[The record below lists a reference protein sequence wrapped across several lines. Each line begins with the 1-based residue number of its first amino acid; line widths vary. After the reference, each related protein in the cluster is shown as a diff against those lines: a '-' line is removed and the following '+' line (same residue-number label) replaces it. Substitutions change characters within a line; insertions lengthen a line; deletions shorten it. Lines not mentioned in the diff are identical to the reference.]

1 MNICS
6 NTLEQI
12 HKSYIKHLI
21 NTKIHICPLQDEYE
35 EARSNKGTMSF
46 SVLSNEFSLM
56 TNIMRRNETKM
67 KPDCQSFGRVE
78 RERETCTI
86 SHLGSRTNQ
95 INTKEEEGRKRSTK
109 EVVTFWSEE
118 DIKML
123 HTTDL
128 FLLRLLM
135 RRWDTFLQSSTLAR
149 TLNLSIDPPLQKLS
163 LCMISVCR
171 WDAFSKGIRTQ
182 FPNLMSYLH
191 ESSPKYRKNI
201 ETAIA
206 ETIWFQEDGAT
217 DHSISCPCTSLD
229 DYYRYTWCVVS

>member
-1 MNICS
+1 M
-6 NTLEQI
+6 
-12 HKSYIKHLI
+12 
-21 NTKIHICPLQDEYE
+21 
-35 EARSNKGTMSF
+35 
-46 SVLSNEFSLM
+46 
-56 TNIMRRNETKM
+56 
-67 KPDCQSFGRVE
+67 SFGRVE
-78 RERETCTI
+78 RGRETCPI

-135 RRWDTFLQSSTLAR
+135 RRWDASLLSLTLAKI
-149 TLNLSIDPPLQKLS
+149 LNLSIDPPLQKLS

-182 FPNLMSYLH
+182 FPNLMSYLY
-191 ESSPKYRKNI
+191 ESTAKYGISRVPLQRQLIPCRMSDRAPHLLSLYQRWLLQVHLVRYILIPPNYSTPINTYDSKI
-201 ETAIA
+201 TQSLLMKTEVSACIAIM
-206 ETIWFQEDGAT
+206 
-217 DHSISCPCTSLD
+217 
-229 DYYRYTWCVVS
+229 V

>member
-1 MNICS
+1 MSTRGWNWIWGG
-6 NTLEQI
+6 TFQRMYYVLLGFVQRV
-12 HKSYIKHLI
+12 LI
-21 NTKIHICPLQDEYE
+21 
-35 EARSNKGTMSF
+35 
-46 SVLSNEFSLM
+46 LM

-78 RERETCTI
+78 RGRETCPI

-135 RRWDTFLQSSTLAR
+135 RRSDAFLQSSTLAR
-149 TLNLSIDPPLQKLS
+149 ILNLSVDPPLQNLS
-163 LCMISVCR
+163 LCIISVCR

-182 FPNLMSYLH
+182 FPNLMSYSY
-191 ESSPKYRKNI
+191 ESSPKY
-201 ETAIA
+201 
-206 ETIWFQEDGAT
+206 G
-217 DHSISCPCTSLD
+217 ISRVPLQRQFDSKKMERQTTPSL
-229 DYYRYTWCVVS
+229 VLALV